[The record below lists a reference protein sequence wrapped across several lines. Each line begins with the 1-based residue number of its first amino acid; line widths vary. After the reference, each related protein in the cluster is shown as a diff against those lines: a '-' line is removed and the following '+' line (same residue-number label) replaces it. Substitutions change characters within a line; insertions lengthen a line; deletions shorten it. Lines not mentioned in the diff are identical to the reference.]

1 MTGSRTCCFELL
13 GDITEIELIAKGRRL
28 RVRRFLRQE
37 YGGRRWRKLKGIARV
52 RLEDGRILDAE
63 IHWYEAHGIGR
74 KDFKIVRLFA
84 ETE

>member
-1 MTGSRTCCFELL
+1 MDFELL
-13 GDITEIELIAKGRRL
+13 GEIRDIELIAKGRRL
-28 RVRRFLRQE
+28 RIRRFLRQE
-37 YGGRRWRKLKGIARV
+37 YGGRRWRKLKRIARV

-74 KDFKIVRLFA
+74 KDFKIVRLFT